1 MRQIFPYVAVVA
13 LNWNK
18 ENWRYAMTELV
29 RRNDEGGIATLTLN
43 RPEALNALSPS
54 LFVTLRGHLEDIS
67 SDFDNIGCVILAGEG
82 RSFCAGNDLRA
93 IQAGEEAPTPEY
105 QAETVELFANLPQP
119 TIVAVQ
125 GHCYTGGLELALAG
139 DLLIAADTARF
150 ADTHGKWAMTPRWGM
165 SQRLPR
171 RIGPLAAKEM
181 MFTGRVVSGEEAAQI
196 GLANR
201 CVPAAELASVTLT
214 LAQQIVEN
222 SWHSLRGNKML
233 VDGGAGLQTADA
245 IAFEKEHSPGRGPD
259 SAERIKRF
267 GG

>member
-1 MRQIFPYVAVVA
+1 
-13 LNWNK
+13 
-18 ENWRYAMTELV
+18 MTDLV
-29 RRNDEGGIATLTLN
+29 RRDDDGGIATLTLN
-43 RPEALNALSPS
+43 RPDALNALSPS
-54 LFVTLRGHLEDIS
+54 LFVELRGHLDDINATT
-67 SDFDNIGCVILAGEG
+67 DRIGCVILAGEG

-93 IQAGEEAPTPEY
+93 IQDDEEAPSPEF
-105 QAETVELFANLPQP
+105 QPETVELFANLRQP

-139 DLLIAADTARF
+139 DLLVAADTAKF

-181 MFTGRVVSGEEAAQI
+181 MFTGQVVGGEEAARI

-201 CVPAAELASVTLT
+201 SVPVDDLAKVCRTMAE
-214 LAQQIVEN
+214 QIVDN

-233 VDGGAGLQTADA
+233 VDGGAGMGLPEAM
-245 IAFEKEHSPGRGPD
+245 AFERDNSPGRGPD

-267 GG
+267 GGG